1 MGWHRTGTIQEPNT
15 PARSKKAQSP
25 PWRGDVCTQVCAQRG
40 VHSGVCACR
49 CMITGVCAHRGV
61 HSGVCSG
68 VSAKVCAHRC
78 VLTGVCTQGYV
89 LRCMRKGLRG
99 FANKRALL
107 VCKQN
112 QWSETS
118 CGRAQGLCLDQGAV
132 TSWRPCWSGLTVK
145 VILQAGCRALHRWSP
160 GRSTVRGRARA
171 ESVGRQR
178 SQQDSAGSTSAER
191 RLGAHVVGVGHGW
204 CSQAGCSHRMPLLF
218 LGQAPCLQSGHHH
231 SDPSQPEVS
240 PVRGLAVGQASLVP
254 LPASTSPHQPPADP
268 GAPTISQ
275 DGSPSRSILH
285 HHRP

>member
-1 MGWHRTGTIQEPNT
+1 MCAHRC
-15 PARSKKAQSP
+15 
-25 PWRGDVCTQVCAQRG
+25 VLRG
-40 VHSGVCACR
+40 VCSEGCALRSMCMQMYDHRCVCS
-49 CMITGVCAHRGV
+49 GVCAHRGV
-61 HSGVCSG
+61 HSGVCS
-68 VSAKVCAHRC
+68 
-78 VLTGVCTQGYV
+78 GVCTQGYV

-191 RLGAHVVGVGHGW
+191 RLRAHVVGVGHGW
-204 CSQAGCSHRMPLLF
+204 CSQAGVHTGCPSSFSARPLVYSLDTIT
-218 LGQAPCLQSGHHH
+218 QTP
-231 SDPSQPEVS
+231 PSP
-240 PVRGLAVGQASLVP
+240 
-254 LPASTSPHQPPADP
+254 
-268 GAPTISQ
+268 
-275 DGSPSRSILH
+275 RSVQ
-285 HHRP
+285 